1 MGSENKMAKWQAEIL
16 KKKNAKPH
24 KTKQVD
30 SDELEGADSGE
41 ESGAEEEVEEAE
53 EEGEE
58 EEEEA
63 EEQEV
68 EIIEEVVEKKK
79 DKGQSSKSKV
89 LTMFIF
95 SSNQLRTDPLY
106 TLQGGSVVSATLG
119 PFARLEGTNNKGRA
133 TNVQRVLLPWL
144 IAKYGMS
151 YKNARLEVYKEMM
164 EAIIDRD
171 NVLDLAVPCRQLM
184 KTYAIGFNTVVKK
197 AKLAAG
203 LFTFIDCLCIACP
216 NSSAAT
222 DRGLNDHCNKVR
234 RALTD
239 LFTEKVDDDKHK
251 EILRRVLGPDITFDK
266 PILNFGQP
274 ELARLRQFGIPNV
287 V

>member
-1 MGSENKMAKWQAEIL
+1 MGSANKMAKRQAEIL

-79 DKGQSSKSKV
+79 DKGQRSESKV

-95 SSNQLRTDPLY
+95 SSNQFDPLY
-106 TLQGGSVVSATLG
+106 ILQGGSVVSATLG
-119 PFARLEGTNNKGRA
+119 PFARLEG
-133 TNVQRVLLPWL
+133 
-144 IAKYGMS
+144 
-151 YKNARLEVYKEMM
+151 
-164 EAIIDRD
+164 
-171 NVLDLAVPCRQLM
+171 
-184 KTYAIGFNTVVKK
+184 
-197 AKLAAG
+197 
-203 LFTFIDCLCIACP
+203 
-216 NSSAAT
+216 
-222 DRGLNDHCNKVR
+222 
-234 RALTD
+234 
-239 LFTEKVDDDKHK
+239 
-251 EILRRVLGPDITFDK
+251 
-266 PILNFGQP
+266 
-274 ELARLRQFGIPNV
+274 
-287 V
+287 